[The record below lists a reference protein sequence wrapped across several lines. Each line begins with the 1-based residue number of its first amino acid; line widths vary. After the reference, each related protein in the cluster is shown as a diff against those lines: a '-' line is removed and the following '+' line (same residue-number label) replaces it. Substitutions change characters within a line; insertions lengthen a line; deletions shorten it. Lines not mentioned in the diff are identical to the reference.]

1 MLQNIQTMSDLTNF
15 LNTLSYNDFKKIV
28 ELSLLNLQILY

>member
-15 LNTLSYNDFKKIV
+15 LNTLSYNDFKNIV
-28 ELSLLNLQILY
+28 NIFSVKYLF